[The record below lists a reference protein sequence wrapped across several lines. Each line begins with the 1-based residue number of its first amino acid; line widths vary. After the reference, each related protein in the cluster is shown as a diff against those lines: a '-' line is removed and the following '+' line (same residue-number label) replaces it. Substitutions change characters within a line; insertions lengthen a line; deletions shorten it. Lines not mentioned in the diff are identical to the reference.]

1 MDADFLERLEELLKQ
16 EKFDE
21 LRELLDRLPVHHFAR
36 VLERLDRDT
45 LMSVFHLV
53 DTDLAADVLLE
64 LDDATLD
71 VVMGALESERIS
83 QLVGEME
90 SDEAVDILSEI
101 PPEDRSAVI
110 SRLPLDARR
119 ELGELLQYPEDTAG
133 GKMSVEFVPAYTTDT
148 VKQITARLRRNPLDP
163 YYSSVLF
170 VTDRKGHFEGAVR
183 LDKLL
188 FNPPRARISDLME
201 PFPVK
206 AYVLEDQESVAAKA
220 QRADVPL
227 IPVVDEQDRL
237 KGVITIDDI
246 IDVIQEEVT
255 EDIYRSGGVS
265 AETSLFENPVRSAM
279 RRFPW
284 LFVNLLTASIAASV
298 VGLFQ
303 GTIQSLVAITVFLPI
318 VAGIGGNAGT
328 QTVVMIVRSLALGEI
343 APADAWRL
351 LRRQVVTCLLLGIGA
366 GILVGAGALIF
377 RFPLI
382 LAPLVFFA
390 LTINIIIG
398 GMVGTLVPMVLRK
411 LGLDPS
417 IASGILLTA
426 TTDTLGFLTLLG
438 FATIALKIF
447 PV

>member
-1 MDADFLERLEELLKQ
+1 MDSDFLDRIEELLKG
-16 EKFDE
+16 KKLDE
-21 LRELLDRLPVHHFAR
+21 LRVLLDRLPAHHLAR

-53 DTDLAADVLLE
+53 DTDLAADALLE

-71 VVMGALESERIS
+71 VIMGALENERIL
-83 QLVGEME
+83 QLVGEMD
-90 SDEAVDILSEI
+90 SDEAADILAEI
-101 PPEDRSAVI
+101 SPEDRSAVI
-110 SRLPLDARR
+110 SRLPKDARR
-119 ELGELLQYPEDTAG
+119 ELGELLQYPDDSAG
-133 GKMSVEFVPAYTTDT
+133 GRMSVEYVPAYTSDT
-148 VKQITARLRRNPLDP
+148 VKQVTARLRRNPLDSH
-163 YYSSVLF
+163 YSSLLF
-170 VTDRKGHFEGAVR
+170 VTDRKGHFEGVLR

-188 FNPPRARISDLME
+188 FNPPRAKIVDLME

-206 AYVLEDQESVAAKA
+206 AYLLEDQESVAAKA

-227 IPVVDEQDRL
+227 VPVVDEQDRL

-265 AETSLFENPVRSAM
+265 AETSLFESPVRSAM

-284 LFVNLLTASIAASV
+284 LFINLLTASVAASV
-298 VGLFQ
+298 VGVFQ
-303 GTIQSLVAITVFLPI
+303 GTIQTLVAVTVFLPI

-328 QTVVMIVRSLALGEI
+328 QTVVMIIRSLALGEI

-351 LRRQVVTCLLLGIGA
+351 LRRQIVTCLLLGLGA

-377 RFPLI
+377 RFPLM
-382 LAPLVFFA
+382 LAPLVFLA
-390 LTINIIIG
+390 LTINIMIG

-438 FATIALKIF
+438 LATAALKLF